1 MSGRMTKQE
10 KTTVAKDTYDFLA
23 FLDTSLDFGHVPLS
37 FIVDFL
43 DLIFS
48 KNLQSLSGG

>member
-1 MSGRMTKQE
+1 MTKQE
-10 KTTVAKDTYDFLA
+10 KRAVAKDTYYFLA
-23 FLDTSLDFGHVPLS
+23 LFDTSLDFGYVPLS

-48 KNLQSLSGG
+48 KNLQSLPGG